1 MTSVQT
7 MRKGLLALAIAA
19 LAVGCSSTEP
29 RLTAPGMHTAPY
41 DTRYGE
47 VLWAVVP
54 LANESG
60 TTAVDPLAVS
70 DALVNAAEEIRGVR
84 CLPVNRTIEAMRALG
99 MERVSNAGEARE
111 LARSLGAE
119 GVLVGTIT
127 AWDPYDPP
135 SLGVSLAL
143 FPADEPV
150 ANGVDPRALSRSTTD
165 ETIDI
170 GGDRSPVVVSEH
182 LDARSHGI
190 QVLVREYAT
199 GRSETQ
205 SALGWRV
212 YLASMDLYTEFAA
225 HELMGR
231 LLTEEWLRLARES
244 GRQANGSPD

>member
-7 MRKGLLALAIAA
+7 MLRGLGALALVA
-19 LAVGCSSTEP
+19 LATGCSGTEP

-41 DTRYGE
+41 DTRHGE
-47 VLWAVVP
+47 VIWAVVP

-111 LARSLGAE
+111 LARALGAE
-119 GVLVGTIT
+119 GVLIGTIT

-143 FPADEPV
+143 FPADEPSS
-150 ANGVDPRALSRSTTD
+150 NGVDPRALSRSTTD
-165 ETIDI
+165 GTIET
-170 GGDRSPVVVSEH
+170 GGDRSPVVISEH
-182 LDARSHGI
+182 LDARSHGT
-190 QVLVREYAT
+190 QVLVRGYAT
-199 GRSETQ
+199 GRSETN

-231 LLTEEWLRLARES
+231 LLEEEWLRLARES
-244 GRQANGSPD
+244 SRQANGSHD